1 MLTNANRILYPKRLV
16 NKKLN
21 VFNYYHLK
29 KGADRMRDTNTNES
43 AEDYLERILM
53 LQEEGNLHVHAIDI
67 ATSMNFSKASVS
79 IALKKLENEGYV
91 SVGEKQVLSLTPSGL
106 AIAAKVYERHQ
117 VLHGLFSL
125 LGVDDETAC
134 EDACKVEHDLS
145 DQSFQALKKM
155 YRQLKNG
162 K

>member
-1 MLTNANRILYPKRLV
+1 MLTNDNKIHYPKTLV

-21 VFNYYHLK
+21 VFNYYYPK
-29 KGADRMRDTNTNES
+29 KGDHGMRDTNTNES

-67 ATSMNFSKASVS
+67 ATSMSFSKASVS

-91 SVGEKQVLSLTPSGL
+91 TVGEKQVLNLTPSGL
-106 AIAAKVYERHQ
+106 AIASKVYERHQ
-117 VLHGLFSL
+117 VLHKLFNL

-134 EDACKVEHDLS
+134 EDACKIEHDLS
-145 DQSFQALKKM
+145 DQSFQALKKI
-155 YRQLKNG
+155 YLQLKDG